1 MLCFATPLT
10 AAVLL
15 LEPLGFFVEVL
26 FSAVVLL
33 VDVEFFAL
41 PLDFFEDDALDEVDS
56 PDALLP
62 ADALFFDAE
71 LCAAACWR
79 AASSAAAFSAASC
92 SAC

>member
-26 FSAVVLL
+26 FSTVVLL

-41 PLDFFEDDALDEVDS
+41 PLDFFEDYALDEVDS

-62 ADALFFDAE
+62 ADALIFDAA
-71 LCAAACWR
+71 LCAAAC
-79 AASSAAAFSAASC
+79 
-92 SAC
+92 